1 MGVRRNAK
9 QGQLRI
15 IGGQWRGRKLLF
27 TATQGLRPTSD
38 RMRETL
44 FNWLAAATA
53 GARCLDLFA
62 GSGALGLEALSRGAR
77 HCSFVDA
84 AATSI
89 DNIRQHLDSLDCR
102 QAQTFKKD
110 ALRWLQQATDQP
122 FDIVFLDP
130 PFGKNLL
137 DPSCELLANSGLLA
151 DGGYIYV
158 EAAVREEEPV
168 IPTNWTLRKDKQ
180 AGAVR
185 YRLFVHSGQF
195 V

>member
-1 MGVRRNAK
+1 MGVRRNVK

-27 TATQGLRPTSD
+27 TATEGLRPTSD
-38 RMRETL
+38 RVRETL
-44 FNWLAAATA
+44 FNWLAATTA
-53 GARCLDLFA
+53 DARCLDLFA
-62 GSGALGLEALSRGAR
+62 GSGALGLEALSRGAS

-84 AATSI
+84 AATSV
-89 DNIRQHLDSLDCR
+89 DNIRQHLHSLDCQ

-137 DPSCELLANSGLLA
+137 GPSCELLASSGLLA
-151 DGGYIYV
+151 DGAQIYV
-158 EAAVREEEPV
+158 EAAVREAEPAM
-168 IPTNWTLRKDKQ
+168 PTHWTLRKNKQ

-185 YRLFVHSGQF
+185 YRLFVHSG
-195 V
+195 

>member
-1 MGVRRNAK
+1 MGIRRNAK

-84 AATSI
+84 AATSV

-102 QAQTFKKD
+102 QAQAFKKD

-137 DPSCELLANSGLLA
+137 DPSCELLASSGLLA
-151 DGGYIYV
+151 DGAHIYV